1 MAAEDLGVHG
11 GSVDAGR
18 VHGGIVDQLAQG
30 GESLRLALR
39 QLGPLS
45 RLRKIPGPSCGLRIP
60 KRPAAIESYI
70 H

>member
-39 QLGPLS
+39 QLGHHACARGKKALAS
-45 RLRKIPGPSCGLRIP
+45 RW
-60 KRPAAIESYI
+60 
-70 H
+70 